1 MIRSHF
7 DVGMS
12 IQAVLPGVFLSK
24 KEAVPLKQPLFF
36 EFEVEKIRLF
46 GLSGFLGCNH
56 VF

>member
-24 KEAVPLKQPLFF
+24 KEAVPLKQPLF
-36 EFEVEKIRLF
+36 
-46 GLSGFLGCNH
+46 LSLKLKKLDYLA
-56 VF
+56 